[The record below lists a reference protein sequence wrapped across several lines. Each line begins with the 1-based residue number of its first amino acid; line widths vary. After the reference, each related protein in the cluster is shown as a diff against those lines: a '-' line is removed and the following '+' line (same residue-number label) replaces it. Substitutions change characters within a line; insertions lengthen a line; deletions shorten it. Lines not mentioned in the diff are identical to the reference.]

1 MPRRVETA
9 IGEKERELKDS
20 LLSVEENVPGSGSP
34 KIPKIQIQWIVDIKK
49 STNMLAML
57 VGKPNGFGIATWTHR
72 HLPGASTRTCCA
84 EGTGQSSCRNGGRG
98 EVAGGVWEVISLG
111 ISGQVDK

>member
-9 IGEKERELKDS
+9 IWEKERELKDS
-20 LLSVEENVPGSGSP
+20 LLSGVEENVPGSGSP

-57 VGKPNGFGIATWTHR
+57 VGKPNGYGPLGHIATCQER
-72 HLPGASTRTCCA
+72 RQELAALKVQVSRPEMVA
-84 EGTGQSSCRNGGRG
+84 EEKWLGECRR
-98 EVAGGVWEVISLG
+98 
-111 ISGQVDK
+111 